1 MFKHAIH
8 DVNANRNI
16 LSRSN
21 LSGQVEKVSPQDSFH
36 ASKRGNL
43 PLADNLI
50 SYTPIDMT
58 TKRICSITPLFIQF
72 FAVCSLLRLGVAA
85 VFGPQSAQI
94 SSHVQ
99 SICDTMEIPHLETRW
114 DYKLR
119 RESCLV
125 NLYPHPTVLSKVT
138 LIYIIIYR
146 IIVISYYRIMYIYM
160 YNILI
165 YIYGSSSYYL

>member
-1 MFKHAIH
+1 LLTVYFCRYFLGGLFHQNDVNQEKVFKHAIH
-8 DVNANRNI
+8 DVNANRHI

-21 LSGQVEKVSPQDSFH
+21 LSGQIEKVSPQDSFH
-36 ASKRGNL
+36 ASKRGKRFKKWH
-43 PLADNLI
+43 LADSCREYVLFK
-50 SYTPIDMT
+50 SPFPSAVRLQTVD
-58 TKRICSITPLFIQF
+58 RILRSIIIIVFE
-72 FAVCSLLRLGVAA
+72 VCSLLRLGVTA

-138 LIYIIIYR
+138 
-146 IIVISYYRIMYIYM
+146 
-160 YNILI
+160 
-165 YIYGSSSYYL
+165 

>member
-1 MFKHAIH
+1 MY
-8 DVNANRNI
+8 
-16 LSRSN
+16 
-21 LSGQVEKVSPQDSFH
+21 VSV
-36 ASKRGNL
+36 
-43 PLADNLI
+43 
-50 SYTPIDMT
+50 
-58 TKRICSITPLFIQF
+58 
-72 FAVCSLLRLGVAA
+72 VCSLLRLGVAA

-138 LIYIIIYR
+138 YKNHVEHY
-146 IIVISYYRIMYIYM
+146 
-160 YNILI
+160 
-165 YIYGSSSYYL
+165 

>member
-1 MFKHAIH
+1 M
-8 DVNANRNI
+8 
-16 LSRSN
+16 
-21 LSGQVEKVSPQDSFH
+21 
-36 ASKRGNL
+36 
-43 PLADNLI
+43 
-50 SYTPIDMT
+50 
-58 TKRICSITPLFIQF
+58 QF
-72 FAVCSLLRLGVAA
+72 VTVCSLLRLGVAA

-138 LIYIIIYR
+138 RVIYYNLKYIVITYTYIYINIFILYKR
-146 IIVISYYRIMYIYM
+146 FMM
-160 YNILI
+160 YNQ
-165 YIYGSSSYYL
+165 